1 MPAFLWHRFGGVYQS
16 QVVRD
21 VSYVDL
27 QKLLLKEMTNMV
39 TNDTLTSEQ
48 EVSHNLPLDMFSE
61 KPLKNPHELSSRQC
75 ISWEPL

>member
-1 MPAFLWHRFGGVYQS
+1 MYQS

-48 EVSHNLPLDMFSE
+48 EVSQPSKSYSNTHTRG
-61 KPLKNPHELSSRQC
+61 RQFFIYLFIFFFGLLLMC
-75 ISWEPL
+75 YLLVVLHRKV

>member
-1 MPAFLWHRFGGVYQS
+1 MYQS

-48 EVSHNLPLDMFSE
+48 EVSGPSM
-61 KPLKNPHELSSRQC
+61 SSQTHTGDEVHLIFLLHVQLRYEDC
-75 ISWEPL
+75 LFFK

>member
-1 MPAFLWHRFGGVYQS
+1 MYQS

-39 TNDTLTSEQ
+39 TNETLTSEQ
-48 EVSHNLPLDMFSE
+48 EVSGPPSLPLKHTYLLVNSVLACGGGACD
-61 KPLKNPHELSSRQC
+61 
-75 ISWEPL
+75 

>member
-1 MPAFLWHRFGGVYQS
+1 MISFKPKPRHNLLLWFGGDRFGGVYQS

-48 EVSHNLPLDMFSE
+48 EVSG
-61 KPLKNPHELSSRQC
+61 SSKSPKQTYT
-75 ISWEPL
+75 